1 MDYRMHTPP
10 SIRCN
15 DGLSMYPRAGA
26 VTLTLRTNRP
36 SAPGSIAV
44 NFIGDTYQS
53 ATVRLFFFPD
63 LRLVMQHRVKQRT
76 MDLYLSVVA
85 DEASFPK
92 PVHEKADARS
102 GGADH
107 IGQYFLTERHRDGL
121 RAFFAEI
128 RQ

>member
-44 NFIGDTYQS
+44 NFKKRS
-53 ATVRLFFFPD
+53 
-63 LRLVMQHRVKQRT
+63 RT
-76 MDLYLSVVA
+76 
-85 DEASFPK
+85 K
-92 PVHEKADARS
+92 
-102 GGADH
+102 G
-107 IGQYFLTERHRDGL
+107 GL
-121 RAFFAEI
+121 RIAMVG
-128 RQ
+128 